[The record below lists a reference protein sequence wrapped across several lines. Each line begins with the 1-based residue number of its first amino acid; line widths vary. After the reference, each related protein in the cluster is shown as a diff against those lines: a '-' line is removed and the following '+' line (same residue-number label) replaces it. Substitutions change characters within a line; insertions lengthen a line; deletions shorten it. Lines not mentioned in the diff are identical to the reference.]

1 MLEISGKLECKHQV
15 DPDYNNPFEIDIIH
29 TSLENMYL
37 MYILFLLVRT
47 MTVSILH
54 FKFQIDNLD
63 LKHDHVPRRPADDSD
78 GACLHGPARPEI
90 LPSSV
95 RVDN

>member
-1 MLEISGKLECKHQV
+1 MLEISGKLECKDLV
-15 DPDYNNPFEIDIIH
+15 DPDYNNPLEIDIIH

-54 FKFQIDNLD
+54 FEFQIDNLD
-63 LKHDHVPRRPADDSD
+63 L
-78 GACLHGPARPEI
+78 
-90 LPSSV
+90 
-95 RVDN
+95 